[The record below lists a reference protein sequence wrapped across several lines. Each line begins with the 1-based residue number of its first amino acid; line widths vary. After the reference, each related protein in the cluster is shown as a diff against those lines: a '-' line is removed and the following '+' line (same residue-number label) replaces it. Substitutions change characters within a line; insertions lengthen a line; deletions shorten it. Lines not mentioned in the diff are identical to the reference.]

1 MIIELQNIKS
11 ANVGRHK
18 NHACVNV
25 CIVPK
30 VEEAGSSYVG

>member
-1 MIIELQNIKS
+1 MIIEFRNIKHE
-11 ANVGRHK
+11 NIGRHK

-25 CIVPK
+25 CIALK